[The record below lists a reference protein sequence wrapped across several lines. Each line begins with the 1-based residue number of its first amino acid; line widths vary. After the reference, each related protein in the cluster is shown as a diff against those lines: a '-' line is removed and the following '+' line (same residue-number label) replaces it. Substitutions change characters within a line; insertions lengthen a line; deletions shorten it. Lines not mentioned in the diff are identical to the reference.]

1 MEVQWSCTPGLETLG
16 RSLLPTPVSLSFVI
30 CKVGWQEYEGG
41 GSPVCMRTTISMHCI
56 YLLQLQAF
64 VYLHI
69 SLASLPRV
77 LAFEGRAL
85 TDGVPGSCNAVS
97 RSP

>member
-16 RSLLPTPVSLSFVI
+16 RSLLSTLVSLSFVI

-41 GSPVCMRTTISMHCI
+41 APICMRTTISMHCI
-56 YLLQLQAF
+56 CLLQLHAF

-85 TDGVPGSCNAVS
+85 TDGVLGSCNAVS